1 MAELNNPFPAF
12 GSEPIAPEAPD
23 IALSIAQLNQE
34 LRLPRFEPI
43 NPYAED
49 PSWTGLDLFLIVVV
63 MFTALYLFSMIAL
76 GIGTLFTHSSF
87 KELSKDPGVLF
98 ILPPTGLAYVVVMM
112 FMYVRLK
119 RVRHVQFWQAVSWR
133 WPKGLG
139 WLGFLVAG
147 FATSIVLGLLAR
159 FLPIPKSLPVDR
171 FFTDPKSAYLMAFFG
186 VLVAPLIEE
195 LLFRGFLYPVL
206 DRWLQTLLML
216 PGNLR
221 RGSLWVCIIAAWGYV
236 EHRVPYP
243 WSGILT
249 LAVFLA
255 MLVLF
260 LSRSTN
266 PGGKPA
272 YLILLPGMSLLI
284 WGMLARSLPGRQS
297 IYGAASLLGLALLT
311 FAISAAPALRAWP
324 ASKIGR
330 GLAVLITAAA
340 FAMMHSLQL
349 GGNWAALLVLF
360 GVSCILTI
368 TRVVTR
374 AVAPGVL
381 IHAGYNALIFFQIY
395 LVSDHFRNL
404 DKLAR

>member
-1 MAELNNPFPAF
+1 
-12 GSEPIAPEAPD
+12 
-23 IALSIAQLNQE
+23 
-34 LRLPRFEPI
+34 
-43 NPYAED
+43 
-49 PSWTGLDLFLIVVV
+49 
-63 MFTALYLFSMIAL
+63 
-76 GIGTLFTHSSF
+76 
-87 KELSKDPGVLF
+87 
-98 ILPPTGLAYVVVMM
+98 
-112 FMYVRLK
+112 
-119 RVRHVQFWQAVSWR
+119 
-133 WPKGLG
+133 
-139 WLGFLVAG
+139 
-147 FATSIVLGLLAR
+147 
-159 FLPIPKSLPVDR
+159 
-171 FFTDPKSAYLMAFFG
+171 
-186 VLVAPLIEE
+186 
-195 LLFRGFLYPVL
+195 
-206 DRWLQTLLML
+206 
-216 PGNLR
+216 
-221 RGSLWVCIIAAWGYV
+221 
-236 EHRVPYP
+236 
-243 WSGILT
+243 
-249 LAVFLA
+249 